1 MATLESQKQ
10 ALYSR
15 LYSIESDISMAMSA
29 INEARNNVSRV
40 ESGAASLSS
49 RLARVRERGYAAMA
63 HMEKDVDD
71 LNKRWNEVSPGVKQ
85 TLASG
90 LEPLTSQV
98 NGLQQE
104 ARGLRSQIDS
114 GNMVLGQS
122 TISRLSP
129 ITSSLRARASS
140 EADRVNTPL
149 RDLLSCINI
158 TDGDLKIAEQTV
170 DLFSEANFPMKEDES
185 PVLAVE
191 GKILTGDKNEGTLFF
206 SNQRFV
212 FEAKKE
218 IVLEKK
224 LFIVT
229 KKKIEKVVVI
239 NQPIGALKEVSKGR
253 VGLIAWTGLFF
264 RFKPDSRE
272 EDTQFDVEGW
282 EADAVT
288 KYYDYIIDGEA
299 DKDIAAIKGTSSAAK
314 PSLQLAI
321 CSHCHA
327 PYKREI
333 FKGQKSVQCDYCGAQ
348 IVLE

>member
-1 MATLESQKQ
+1 MSTLESQKQ
-10 ALYSR
+10 ALYPR
-15 LYSIESDISMAMSA
+15 LYSIESDISMATTA

-40 ESGAASLSS
+40 EAGIAALSS
-49 RLARVRERGYAAMA
+49 RLPKVRELGYAAMA
-63 HMEKDVDD
+63 HMEKDVDY
-71 LNKRWNEVSPGVKQ
+71 LNKRWTEISPGVKQ

-90 LEPLTSQV
+90 LEPLNSQV

-114 GNMVLGQS
+114 GNIALGQA

-129 ITSSLRARASS
+129 VTSSLRARVAS
-140 EADRVNTPL
+140 EADKVNTPL
-149 RDLLSCINI
+149 RDLFTCINS
-158 TDGDLKIAEQTV
+158 TEGDLKIAEMTL

-191 GKILTGDKNEGTLFF
+191 GKILTGEKNEGTLFF

-229 KKKIEKVVVI
+229 KKKIERVVAI
-239 NQPIGALKEVSKGR
+239 NQPIGALKEIAKGR
-253 VGLIAWTGLFF
+253 VGFIAWTGLYV
-264 RFKPDSRE
+264 RFKPDSRQ
-272 EDTQFDVEGW
+272 EDAQFDVEGW

-288 KYYDYIIDGEA
+288 KYFDYIIDGEA
-299 DKDIAAIKGTSSAAK
+299 EKDIAAIKGTSATAK
-314 PSLQLAI
+314 PTVKLVT
-321 CSHCHA
+321 CSVCHA
-327 PYKREI
+327 PYKREV
-333 FKGQKSVQCDYCGAQ
+333 FKGQKSVQCEYCGAQ